1 MQCGHTWIAASF
13 LPHPFFIFI
22 FFIWPLYSAAST
34 FLREG
39 GSLFLPPSLPFS
51 FSFVFLFLFVK
62 LSHKDF
68 SLPPKSS
75 FLLTFPTHLTT
86 NKPLNDPSTG
96 LPTAGVRGPPR
107 PTALPLSV
115 RVPGPARGREH
126 SRGHGGDCG
135 PAALG
140 EPPPPCGPQRA
151 APGHAPP
158 GPRPLVHG
166 PGSVPPDGRGGRTF

>member
-1 MQCGHTWIAASF
+1 MCSVGHTWIAASF

-39 GSLFLPPSLPFS
+39 SSLFLSSIFFFFS
-51 FSFVFLFLFVK
+51 FFCQTIPQKFFF
-62 LSHKDF
+62 
-68 SLPPKSS
+68 PPKSS
-75 FLLTFPTHLTT
+75 FLLTFPTHFTT

-107 PTALPLSV
+107 PTALPLSA

-158 GPRPLVHG
+158 GPRPLIHG
-166 PGSVPPDGRGGRTF
+166 PGSVPTDGRGGRTF

>member
-1 MQCGHTWIAASF
+1 MWPHLDCSVFSSSSLFYFYFFHLASLF
-13 LPHPFFIFI
+13 RRFYFFKGGGLPLPSSLSSI
-22 FFIWPLYSAAST
+22 FF
-34 FLREG
+34 F
-39 GSLFLPPSLPFS
+39 F
-51 FSFVFLFLFVK
+51 FLFF
-62 LSHKDF
+62 LSNYPTKIF
-68 SLPPKSS
+68 LSPLNPL
-75 FLLTFPTHLTT
+75 FLLTFPTHFTT

-107 PTALPLSV
+107 PTALPLSA